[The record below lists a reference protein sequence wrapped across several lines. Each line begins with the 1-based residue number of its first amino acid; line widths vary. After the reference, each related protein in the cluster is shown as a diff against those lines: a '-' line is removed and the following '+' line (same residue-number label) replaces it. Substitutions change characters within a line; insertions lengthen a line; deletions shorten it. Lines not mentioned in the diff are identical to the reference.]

1 LNRVSFPSAAQKEI
15 YESSRTSIRAH
26 QNGTSVC
33 TFIFT
38 DSTLPR
44 GQTETLGNRIVSCYC
59 NLPKASSTNLESAV
73 MLRSPDDSRDEEACS
88 LMMPRTAWAGHRHVT
103 LETGAAQT
111 VRSDRVVGA
120 HALGGHSATGLPV
133 TEINHGDGQVDL
145 SAFLLER
152 EESIGWPHDP
162 AQHPACSLLPG
173 AFNPRADAAQLGAE
187 LAPQLEK
194 TCFSPTLDSPDL
206 FADLCDF
213 DREVPASDR
222 KTGLVRSRPHSRS
235 CTPNRCTPV
244 RLPCEEPKAPTTAF
258 RETWSLSGYCQKY
271 MNIRPH
277 EIKPTALLR
286 ILDLTRLF
294 YHMCAEGI
302 LQFVEPGAGSGQISS
317 IFGFSRMLVSNVAEF
332 NRRISDMI
340 REDRRRCWQV
350 KTIHVLSNITLP
362 CYELLRQ
369 LGVHPVKGT
378 RTRELS
384 ALDARNFMLH
394 SEFKFSPDRM
404 AKNCMRLK
412 VSSVSKKPTG

>member
-1 LNRVSFPSAAQKEI
+1 
-15 YESSRTSIRAH
+15 
-26 QNGTSVC
+26 
-33 TFIFT
+33 
-38 DSTLPR
+38 
-44 GQTETLGNRIVSCYC
+44 
-59 NLPKASSTNLESAV
+59 

-88 LMMPRTAWAGHRHVT
+88 LMMPRTAWAGHWHVT

-173 AFNPRADAAQLGAE
+173 AFNPRANAAQLGAELAPQLEKTCFSSAPDSPDLFADLCDFDFRRSQQVTSCQESIGWPHDPAQHPACSLLPGAFNPRANAAQLGAE

-277 EIKPTALLR
+277 EIKPTALGSLTLR
-286 ILDLTRLF
+286 DSSTICVQKESFNLLSLGLDLGRSRPSL
-294 YHMCAEGI
+294 
-302 LQFVEPGAGSGQISS
+302 GSQECSCPTWPSS
-317 IFGFSRMLVSNVAEF
+317 TE
-332 NRRISDMI
+332 
-340 REDRRRCWQV
+340 E
-350 KTIHVLSNITLP
+350 
-362 CYELLRQ
+362 
-369 LGVHPVKGT
+369 
-378 RTRELS
+378 
-384 ALDARNFMLH
+384 
-394 SEFKFSPDRM
+394 
-404 AKNCMRLK
+404 
-412 VSSVSKKPTG
+412 